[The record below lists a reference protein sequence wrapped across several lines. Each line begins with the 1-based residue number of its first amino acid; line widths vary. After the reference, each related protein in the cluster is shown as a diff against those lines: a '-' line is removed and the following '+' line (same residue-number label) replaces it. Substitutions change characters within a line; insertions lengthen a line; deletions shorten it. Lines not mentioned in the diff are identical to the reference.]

1 MSLCSIRASIVT
13 LNVIDSHHHFWWTGR
28 HAYSWP
34 PAAADRLARDFTPD
48 DLHPELARC
57 GVEGTVLVPD
67 LALDLPSPTDG
78 GRTYTFRLRRGI
90 HYSNGALV
98 EPADF
103 RRAIERSL
111 AGASAGLGGGFY
123 FSSIA
128 GFGQCLKTPR
138 RCDLS
143 KGIVTDPASNTV
155 A

>member
-1 MSLCSIRASIVT
+1 VGGS
-13 LNVIDSHHHFWWTGR
+13 D
-28 HAYSWP
+28 
-34 PAAADRLARDFTPD
+34 
-48 DLHPELARC
+48 
-57 GVEGTVLVPD
+57 GTRLVPD
-67 LALDLPSPTDG
+67 LATTIPTPTDG
-78 GRTYTFRLRRGI
+78 GRTYTFQVRRGI

-98 EPADF
+98 QPADF

-155 A
+155 TFHLAASDPDFLQELALPASDAVPAGTPLKAPLPP